1 MGRRRLSRHVLRRL
15 SEKKRSLKRKM
26 SRKGSR
32 HSIDSNGSRVYG
44 SRKPSHASLD
54 RHSND
59 IELPQLDR
67 HNNDTE
73 LNSKIAFFNPE
84 AVEEKDVK
92 ANSEEEGVLEEN
104 QNINTVDK
112 CKGENLQRQICEKD
126 GLKKDVTPNTS
137 NEEQNL
143 SPNASKENNSADNG
157 EVGTNEESEV
167 HTNDLKSSEQ
177 EILQNEATPKGE
189 PCLTTNLDHSSDKS
203 SNRIKD
209 SLPEESLNQ
218 NNDEEDVTKEGQE
231 GDGLGAVSLESV
243 DSLDTN
249 ESEDSEKS
257 ADGNDFLNEMLD
269 TVNVSPNHYSDFLPP
284 QTEVKMLDPV
294 ESSSC

>member
-1 MGRRRLSRHVLRRL
+1 MARRRLSRDVLRRL
-15 SEKKRSLKRKM
+15 GEKKRSLKRKM

-32 HSIDSNGSRVYG
+32 HSIDSNGSRQ
-44 SRKPSHASLD
+44 PFHASLD

-73 LNSKIAFFNPE
+73 LKSKNAFFNPE

-92 ANSEEEGVLEEN
+92 ANSEEESVLEEN

-112 CKGENLQRQICEKD
+112 CKAENLQRQICEKD
-126 GLKKDVTPNTS
+126 GLEKDVTPNTS

-157 EVGTNEESEV
+157 EVGTNEGPEV

-177 EILQNEATPKGE
+177 EILQIETTPKGE
-189 PCLTTNLDHSSDKS
+189 PCLTTNLDHSSDES

-218 NNDEEDVTKEGQE
+218 NNDKEDVTKGGQ
-231 GDGLGAVSLESV
+231 AVSLESV
-243 DSLDTN
+243 GSLDTN

-257 ADGNDFLNEMLD
+257 ADGNDFLNEILD
-269 TVNVSPNHYSDFLPP
+269 TVNVSPNHYTDFLPP
-284 QTEVKMLDPV
+284 QTEDKTLDPA